1 MELFAAIV
9 TSLVLSS
16 PEPIPVVEQDTT
28 KIYSTIDLDFIVP
41 NYNNAPRFLINDSVQ
56 GQRVPFE
63 NPRDHVEEPKEDKLL
78 DILREEYGD
87 EYRIIR
93 WRNQLIVIKR

>member
-9 TSLVLSS
+9 TSLLLSS
-16 PEPIPVVEQDTT
+16 PVVQQDTT
-28 KIYSTIDLDFIVP
+28 VVYTTRDLDFTVP
-41 NYNNAPRFLINDSVQ
+41 NFNNAPRFSLNDSVR

-93 WRNQLIVIKR
+93 WKNELIVTKR

>member
-16 PEPIPVVEQDTT
+16 PEKAPVVQQDTT
-28 KIYSTIDLDFIVP
+28 VVYTTRDLDFTVP
-41 NYNNAPRFLINDSVQ
+41 NFNNAPRFSLNDSVR

-93 WRNQLIVIKR
+93 WKNELIVTKR